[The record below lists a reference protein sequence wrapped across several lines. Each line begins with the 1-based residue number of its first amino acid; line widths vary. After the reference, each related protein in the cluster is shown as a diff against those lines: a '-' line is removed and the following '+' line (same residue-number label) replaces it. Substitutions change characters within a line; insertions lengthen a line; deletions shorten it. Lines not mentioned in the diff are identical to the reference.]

1 MTAYTNAKEYNTY
14 LVNND
19 IDINIINYVKEV
31 NNLIYNIDISF
42 IDKFLDLVEKD
53 EMCIPHELLIEY
65 GIVTTERSNNVLQ
78 MLDQFDAIENKDYDL
93 LNVQQV
99 RKQGGTVIKKE
110 YTLHPRLFKLCL
122 MRSKNTLKY
131 SKYYLLLEECIKY
144 YNDYKDKMKQTEIN
158 RLMNKM
164 DITNNKLD
172 NVISELKESN
182 EQLKESNEQLKESNE
197 NLVSLHDEFDIV
209 HEKLDD
215 RVPNAKQ
222 KKISERFVVLKHDT
236 ENMYYIITRK
246 ERTIKMSIDR
256 IKDSGYNE
264 IIIQYECC
272 PNARLLLNDMKDNMK
287 EYYKF
292 SDKGN
297 CREFKLLKTEEEY
310 IIKLTELYNSR
321 RM

>member
-1 MTAYTNAKEYNTY
+1 MTVYTNAKEYNIY
-14 LVNND
+14 LVNNN
-19 IDINIINYVKEV
+19 IDINIINYVKKV
-31 NNLIYNIDISF
+31 NNFIYNIDISF
-42 IDKFLDLVEKD
+42 IDKFIDLVEKD
-53 EMCIPHELLIEY
+53 EICIPHELLIEY
-65 GIVTTERSNNVLQ
+65 GVVTTERSNNVLQ
-78 MLDQFDAIENKDYDL
+78 MFDQFDAIENKDYDL

-246 ERTIKMSIDR
+246 ERTIKLSIDR
-256 IKDSGYNE
+256 MKDSGYNE

-272 PNARLLLNDMKDNMK
+272 PNARLLLNEMKDNMK

-292 SDKGN
+292 NNKGN

>member
-1 MTAYTNAKEYNTY
+1 MPS
-14 LVNND
+14 
-19 IDINIINYVKEV
+19 I

-42 IDKFLDLVEKD
+42 IDNFLDLVEEDKI
-53 EMCIPHELLIEY
+53 CIPHEFLIKY
-65 GIVTTERSNNVLQ
+65 GIATTTRSNNVLQ
-78 MLDQFDAIENKDYDL
+78 MLDQFDAIKDKDYSEVL
-93 LNVQQV
+93 LNVQQNP
-99 RKQGGTVIKKE
+99 KGGRPHKE

-164 DITNNKLD
+164 DVLHIDNKETHNKLD
-172 NVISELKESN
+172 KAHEDNEKLHEDNKIII
-182 EQLKESNEQLKESNE
+182 EQLKASNE
-197 NLVSLHDEFDIV
+197 NLVTLQDEFDIV

-222 KKISERFVVLKHDT
+222 KKISERFVILKHDT
-236 ENMYYIITRK
+236 ENKYYIITRK
-246 ERTIKMSIDR
+246 ERTIKLSIDR
-256 IKDSGYNE
+256 MKDSGYNK

-272 PNARLLLNDMKDNMK
+272 PNARLLLNEMKDNMK

-292 SDKGN
+292 SNKGN
-297 CREFKLLKTEEEY
+297 CREFKLLKTENSF
-310 IIKLTELYNSR
+310 INKLTELYNSR

>member
-31 NNLIYNIDISF
+31 NNFIYNIDISF
-42 IDKFLDLVEKD
+42 IDEFLDLVEKD
-53 EMCIPHELLIEY
+53 EICIPHKYLIKY
-65 GIVTTERSNNVLQ
+65 GIVTTTRSNNVLQ
-78 MLDQFDAIENKDYDL
+78 MLDQFDAIKDKDYQL
-93 LNVQQV
+93 LNVQQPV
-99 RKQGGTVIKKE
+99 KQGGVSIKKE

-131 SKYYLLLEECIKY
+131 SKYYLLLEECIKH
-144 YNDYKDKMKQTEIN
+144 YNGYKDKMKQTEIN
-158 RLMNKM
+158 RLINKL

-172 NVISELKESN
+172 KSHEDNEKLHDKLDEAIDELKA
-182 EQLKESNEQLKESNE
+182 SNE
-197 NLVSLHDEFDIV
+197 NLVSLQDEFDII

-222 KKISERFVVLKHDT
+222 KKISERFVILKHDT
-236 ENMYYIITRK
+236 ENKYYIITRK

-256 IKDSGYNE
+256 LNDSGYHK

-292 SDKGN
+292 SNKGN
-297 CREFKLLKTEEEY
+297 CREFKLLKTEKEY
-310 IIKLTELYNSR
+310 IEKLTELYNSR
-321 RM
+321 RE

>member
-1 MTAYTNAKEYNTY
+1 MAAYTNAKEYNTY

-31 NNLIYNIDISF
+31 NNFIYNIDISF
-42 IDKFLDLVEKD
+42 IDNFLDLVEKD
-53 EMCIPHELLIEY
+53 TICIPHEYLIKY
-65 GIVTTERSNNVLQ
+65 GVITTKNDSYTIIRILN
-78 MLDQFDAIENKDYDL
+78 QFEPIENEDYQL
-93 LNVQQV
+93 HNVV
-99 RKQGGTVIKKE
+99 ELRTQGGTGIKKE

-158 RLMNKM
+158 RL
-164 DITNNKLD
+164 INKLD
-172 NVISELKESN
+172 KSHEDNKIII
-182 EQLKESNEQLKESNE
+182 EQLKESNE

-236 ENMYYIITRK
+236 ENKYYIITRK
-246 ERTIKMSIDR
+246 ERTIKLSIDR

-272 PNARLLLNDMKDNMK
+272 PNARLLLNEMKD
-287 EYYKF
+287 
-292 SDKGN
+292 
-297 CREFKLLKTEEEY
+297 
-310 IIKLTELYNSR
+310 IKK
-321 RM
+321 

>member
-1 MTAYTNAKEYNTY
+1 
-14 LVNND
+14 
-19 IDINIINYVKEV
+19 
-31 NNLIYNIDISF
+31 
-42 IDKFLDLVEKD
+42 
-53 EMCIPHELLIEY
+53 
-65 GIVTTERSNNVLQ
+65 
-78 MLDQFDAIENKDYDL
+78 
-93 LNVQQV
+93 
-99 RKQGGTVIKKE
+99 
-110 YTLHPRLFKLCL
+110 

-158 RLMNKM
+158 RLINKL

-172 NVISELKESN
+172 KTHDDNIETHKKLDKSHEDN
-182 EQLKESNEQLKESNE
+182 EKLHKDNKKTHEDNEKLHEDNKKTHEDNEKLHEDNKKTHDKLDRAIDELKESNE

-209 HEKLDD
+209 HDKLDD
-215 RVPNAKQ
+215 RVPNAK
-222 KKISERFVVLKHDT
+222 KKNISERFVVLKHDT

-256 IKDSGYNE
+256 MKDSGYKK

-287 EYYKF
+287 GYYKF
-292 SDKGN
+292 SSKGN

-310 IIKLTELYNSR
+310 INKLTELYNAR
-321 RM
+321 RV